1 MCPTFWIK
9 CAGMMSLHLT
19 MTHMGST
26 TSARLDIRARRY
38 SGRLI
43 TTTSICT
50 CSHHHARGGVLRLR
64 VISTQTQQ
72 NCSLKSQH
80 WSLRQQQKRNANT
93 VFKFTVQ
100 TPCFDLVFQTYMLQT
115 RCLPFFPNS
124 PVANT
129 VFALLHIDIND
140 LIFTD
145 ARLLGTHHA
154 QRCQYTALLCAN
166 ICWLCSQC

>member
-1 MCPTFWIK
+1 VLLEDQLLRPRP
-9 CAGMMSLHLT
+9 AHAL
-19 MTHMGST
+19 
-26 TSARLDIRARRY
+26 ARSKRRDCH
-38 SGRLI
+38 
-43 TTTSICT
+43 CT
-50 CSHHHARGGVLRLR
+50 CSHHHAGRGVLRSR
-64 VISTQTQQ
+64 IISTQTQQ

-115 RCLPFFPNS
+115 RCLPFLPNS

-166 ICWLCSQC
+166 ICWIDWQC